1 MLNHVTVNQKLD
13 ELLGLAAA
21 TESQELVPIKPA
33 EVVSSGNPDKD
44 MQDDWDVVRSG
55 VRNLIEK
62 GSELVDS
69 ANFFAKEKQDA
80 RSVEAASMAQKEA
93 RENLLALINLHK
105 TRKEI
110 EKISTVS
117 PASGGDTIT
126 QNNAVFVGNTAE
138 LLRFTKENIGSM
150 ASLLKTIDIEPDK
163 RALNT
168 GTDENDAE

>member
-1 MLNHVTVNQKLD
+1 MPQTVNQRLD
-13 ELLGLAAA
+13 EILGLAAA
-21 TESQELVPIKPA
+21 TDTQDLVPTKPA
-33 EVVSSGNPDKD
+33 EVISSGNPDKD
-44 MQDDWDVVRSG
+44 MQDDWDIVRSG

-93 RENLLALINLHK
+93 RENLMALITLHK

-110 EKISTVS
+110 EKISIVS
-117 PASGGDTIT
+117 PASGGDTNI

-138 LLRFTKENIGSM
+138 LLKFTKENNSSIAAM
-150 ASLLKTIDIEPDK
+150 LKTIDIQPDTK
-163 RALNT
+163 ALNT
-168 GTDENDAE
+168 TADTEEED

>member
-1 MLNHVTVNQKLD
+1 
-13 ELLGLAAA
+13 
-21 TESQELVPIKPA
+21 
-33 EVVSSGNPDKD
+33 

-117 PASGGDTIT
+117 PAS
-126 QNNAVFVGNTAE
+126 
-138 LLRFTKENIGSM
+138 R
-150 ASLLKTIDIEPDK
+150 ASKIHQRKQWVDCICVED
-163 RALNT
+163 N
-168 GTDENDAE
+168 

>member
-1 MLNHVTVNQKLD
+1 MPQTVNQKLD

-21 TESQELVPIKPA
+21 TESQDLVPTKPA

-44 MQDDWDVVRSG
+44 MQDDWDIVRSG

-62 GSELVDS
+62 GSELVDN

-93 RENLLALINLHK
+93 RENLMALINLHK

-110 EKISTVS
+110 EKISIVS
-117 PASGGDTIT
+117 PASGGDTNIT
-126 QNNAVFVGNTAE
+126 QNAVFVGNTAE
-138 LLRFTKENIGSM
+138 LLRFTKENNSSIATM
-150 ASLLKTIDIEPDK
+150 LKTIDIQPETK
-163 RALNT
+163 ALNT
-168 GTDENDAE
+168 TADIEEKE